1 MNKPDWPIR
10 WDLLLRYRLI
20 EIVALWEGR
29 LTTNHLQLAFGI
41 GRQQAS
47 RDINAYLSEYA
58 PDNLIYDRQL
68 KGYKPNKGFSPKFTR
83 GIADEYLQILNTQ
96 QDLIN
101 TFASLAPDTRLTE
114 TITPPVR
121 DLRPNVLAPITQAA
135 RESKRIEICYSSLR
149 NPDPEYRVIQPHT
162 VVFNG
167 QRWHVRAFCE
177 KNMRYSDFVLSR
189 ISDQPDISLPGDN
202 GADKDEAW
210 QTWVTLKIQPASRL
224 SKSQKQL
231 IERDYGMEKGKL
243 LIETRG
249 ALVPYVLQ
257 NLRIENEYPDTPPE
271 VQQISLANRDSVKP
285 WLFDK

>member
-47 RDINAYLSEYA
+47 RDINAYLNEYA

-68 KGYKPNKGFSPKFTR
+68 KGYKPNTGFNPKFTR

-101 TFASLAPDTRLTE
+101 TFESLTPESRLTE
-114 TITPPVR
+114 TITPPLR
-121 DLRPNVLAPITQAA
+121 DLRPSVLAPITQAA
-135 RESKRIEICYSSLR
+135 RESKRVEICYSSLR

-167 QRWHVRAFCE
+167 NRWHVRAFCE
-177 KNMRYSDFVLSR
+177 KNSRYSDFVLSR
-189 ISDQPDISLPGDN
+189 ISDEPDITLPGTNTAEGDV
-202 GADKDEAW
+202 AW
-210 QTWVTLKIQPASRL
+210 QTQVTLILKPDPRL
-224 SKSQKQL
+224 SKSQKKL
-231 IERDYGMEKGKL
+231 IERDFGMEKGKL
-243 LIETRG
+243 KLETRG
-249 ALVPYVLQ
+249 ALVTYVLQ
-257 NLRIENEYPDTPPE
+257 NLRIENEDPATPPE
-271 VQQISLANRDSVKP
+271 VQQISLANRPEVKQ
-285 WLFDK
+285 WLFDS